1 MPSKPLILD
10 TDIGTDVDD
19 LIALS
24 LILNSPELELIG
36 VTTVYGDVALRA
48 RMVRKLLALRGRD
61 GVPVAMG
68 AARPLLGKR
77 AVYWEGHEGQGLLTA
92 EDFAAP
98 LAGDH
103 AVDFIVRT
111 VMARPGEITLA
122 AIGPLTN
129 VALAFLREPALARAL
144 KRLVI
149 MGGVVGGASA
159 LHLPWV
165 EHNFRCD
172 PEAAHIVL
180 SAGAATWIVPLDVTT
195 RVCIRQADAERIRD
209 RGDPFHMAVADQIL
223 RYPAFIRRGGYTFL
237 HDPLAV
243 ATAIEPTL
251 VTWQAV
257 RAVIETGGEHTPGQL
272 LVALPTTEQPATAQ
286 IALDVDVE
294 RSEQFIVERLLR

>member
-1 MPSKPLILD
+1 MTPRPLILD

-19 LIALS
+19 LVALS

-48 RMVRKLLALRGRD
+48 RMVRKLLALRGRPD
-61 GVPVAMG
+61 VPVAMG
-68 AARPLLGKR
+68 AAKPLLGKR
-77 AVYWEGHEGQGLLTA
+77 DVYWEGHEGQGLLTEA
-92 EDFAAP
+92 DFAAP

-111 VMARPGEITLA
+111 VMAHPGEITLA

-144 KRLVI
+144 AGLVI
-149 MGGVVGGASA
+149 MGGVVGGAGA

-172 PEAAHIVL
+172 PEAGHIVL
-180 SAGAATWIVPLDVTT
+180 AAGAAPRIVPLDVTT
-195 RVCIRQADAERIRD
+195 RVRICQDDAERIRAL
-209 RGDPFHMAVADQIL
+209 GDPFHLAVADQIL
-223 RYPAFIRRGGYTFL
+223 RYPAFVRRGGYTFL

-243 ATAIEPTL
+243 ATVIEPAL

-257 RAVIETGGEHTPGQL
+257 HAVVETGGEHTAGRL
-272 LVALPTTEQPATAQ
+272 LAALPTAERPATAQ

-294 RSEQFIVERLLR
+294 RSERFIVERLLR